1 MPTYKE
7 NLIIAVQAALDGDWH
22 GAHNIAQDYNDV
34 TANWLHAVLHK
45 MEGDAGNS
53 RYWYTKT
60 HERKYEDYSDATQE
74 LMAIAE
80 RLKQ

>member
-7 NLIIAVQAALDGDWH
+7 NLIIAVQAALDGYWH

-53 RYWYTKT
+53 RYWYTKRMRGNT
-60 HERKYEDYSDATQE
+60 KTIVMPLRS
-74 LMAIAE
+74 
-80 RLKQ
+80 